1 MQGDVSD
8 LNALRSVLE
17 QIKTTY
23 GPGAIK
29 NIIHTAASVNDA
41 TIDSVTVDAFDHVLR
56 PKVHGAYNLHLLTVE
71 LGLHLDSFVLFSSI
85 RYAIPEI
92 YLSLLTKILTYLSLA
107 SHWEI
112 KAKSPTS
119 QPMHSSTHSRHTA
132 VASASP
138 AYPSSSDPGNPS
150 SWTTSLGLQPQL
162 P

>member
-92 YLSLLTKILTYLSLA
+92 YLSLLTTILIYPYYLA
-107 SHWEI
+107 SHWET
-112 KAKSPTS
+112 KAKSLTS
-119 QPMHSSTHSRHTA
+119 QPTHFSTHSRRTA
-132 VASASP
+132 AAWGSP
-138 AYPSSSDPGNPS
+138 AYPSSLDPGNPS
-150 SWTTSLGLQPQL
+150 SWTTSLRHRPQP
-162 P
+162 